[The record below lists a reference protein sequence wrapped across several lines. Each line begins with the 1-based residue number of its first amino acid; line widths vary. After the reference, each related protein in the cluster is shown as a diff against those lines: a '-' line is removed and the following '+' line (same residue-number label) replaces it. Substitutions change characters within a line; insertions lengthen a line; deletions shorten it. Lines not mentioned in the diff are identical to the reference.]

1 MPTTR
6 EMELPSLRLR
16 PGSRK
21 AFALRGPGESG
32 PRDGQRRYGY
42 RLPNRGGIGRGIV
55 RTGVPGGKTPGG
67 TGWSLRVRNC
77 PGPWTGLAGRGNRRN
92 CFLNSPP
99 STRKRRLKCRPP
111 ACGWG
116 GAGIFSNIFIEMVV
130 NCKQEMDRSGKARDG
145 GKCRARR

>member
-42 RLPNRGGIGRGIV
+42 RLPNRGGMGGGIV
-55 RTGVPGGKTPGG
+55 RTGVQGGKTPGD
-67 TGWSLRVRNC
+67 RME
-77 PGPWTGLAGRGNRRN
+77 LAGGK
-92 CFLNSPP
+92 LPGALDGALWAGKPP
-99 STRKRRLKCRPP
+99 ELLP
-111 ACGWG
+111 
-116 GAGIFSNIFIEMVV
+116 
-130 NCKQEMDRSGKARDG
+130 
-145 GKCRARR
+145 